1 MQATRWTGT
10 SCFKTMRRAQATGHG
25 ENESPGQIEGERE
38 GPRLSIEVP
47 ARDTGWTGRSGHPPR
62 ALGSLSLTPRGLG
75 AEGAPLPAERWEV
88 VSGQWEVL
96 APRPG
101 LGGTRG
107 AGRGGAGLPGAGPP
121 LSSPAAAEPQ
131 PGLSCFLL
139 CRRARRRRPPPP
151 PATLNME
158 PPDARA
164 GARRGPRLLV
174 LALLLGAHRGM
185 ARAESRAR
193 LRRGPWGTPGREE
206 GRGFYQPRKPN
217 LGTPGR
223 RDMGAWGAPPSER
236 HGDSQ
241 AEGLGIHCS
250 GLEAT

>member
-1 MQATRWTGT
+1 MGGREGGPTEESGGKRTPRPQYLSQRPGQAWDLKTMRYKRLNWWVPGHWSDRKAACALATGEASQGILGEAVLGLSSGRGLLVGLGRPVQATRWTGT

-25 ENESPGQIEGERE
+25 DNESPGQTEGKRE

-121 LSSPAAAEPQ
+121 LYSPAAAEPQ
-131 PGLSCFLL
+131 PGLSCFLR
-139 CRRARRRRPPPP
+139 CRRTRRRRPPP
-151 PATLNME
+151 
-158 PPDARA
+158 
-164 GARRGPRLLV
+164 
-174 LALLLGAHRGM
+174 
-185 ARAESRAR
+185 
-193 LRRGPWGTPGREE
+193 
-206 GRGFYQPRKPN
+206 
-217 LGTPGR
+217 
-223 RDMGAWGAPPSER
+223 
-236 HGDSQ
+236 
-241 AEGLGIHCS
+241 
-250 GLEAT
+250 